1 MSDERDEPDPGPSR
15 RQFLQVA
22 GLAAA
27 GATALAVGA
36 RDAGAEGRVI
46 RRVGPAVGEPEA
58 DCECGA
64 EPALALQA
72 AAWVA
77 GGYFGL
83 AAGPAGP
90 RLYSLRVDS
99 ANRVSLGAP
108 LDLDVPADF
117 VFGSLGVTAGRMIL
131 TGATPFV
138 WSSFAAD
145 GGTRRIE
152 VTGVTPAAFHVDPP
166 SAAPLSLPNMPRR
179 LFAVATQVEETDGG
193 ALVLMVEH
201 SDQLTESWY
210 ADGVDVLQQRS
221 GGWTVEAAGRGLG
234 ESGPNH
240 LTVVGNDALVLLK
253 TSRGAT
259 IVQPGSVSKAQVPSQ
274 LGRVL
279 QVFPGEAGLNVL
291 AADRAGGARMWS
303 QAEGGWTDRGPVRIE
318 GDEVVA
324 AVKVAGTK
332 GQSVLLGR
340 VAARLVDDSAA
351 LVGQSGGR

>member
-1 MSDERDEPDPGPSR
+1 MSDERDGPDPGPSR
-15 RQFLQVA
+15 RRFLQVA

-27 GATALAVGA
+27 GVSSLAVGP
-36 RDAGAEGRVI
+36 RDAGAGGRVI
-46 RRVGPAVGEPEA
+46 RWVGPAVGEPEA

-83 AAGPAGP
+83 AASPAGP
-90 RLYSLRVDS
+90 RLFSLRVDS

-108 LDLDVPADF
+108 VDVDVPADF
-117 VFGSLGVTAGRMIL
+117 VVGSLGVAAGGMIL
-131 TGATPFV
+131 TGGTTFL

-145 GGTRRIE
+145 GGTRSIE
-152 VTGVTPAAFHVDPP
+152 VTGLRPAAFHVDPP
-166 SAAPLSLPNMPRR
+166 AAAPLSLPDMPRR

-201 SDQLTESWY
+201 SDALTETWY

-221 GGWTVEAAGRGLG
+221 GGWTVEAAGRELG

-240 LTVVGNDALVLLK
+240 LTVVGDDAVVVLK
-253 TSRGAT
+253 TSRGT
-259 IVQPGSVSKAQVPSQ
+259 TVVHPGSVSKAQAAPQ

-303 QAEGGWTDRGPVRIE
+303 QVKGGWTDRGPVSLE

-324 AVKVAGTK
+324 AVKVAGAR